1 MISISMKI
9 REIGFTVISDPLR
22 RSLKSQLRDANR
34 LKASFALILG
44 ETEIERGTLC
54 LKNLKNGSQED
65 ILQSEILKYFNSL
78 RT

>member
-9 REIGFTVISDPLR
+9 REIGLTVISDPLR

-44 ETEIERGTLC
+44 ETEIER
-54 LKNLKNGSQED
+54 
-65 ILQSEILKYFNSL
+65 
-78 RT
+78 